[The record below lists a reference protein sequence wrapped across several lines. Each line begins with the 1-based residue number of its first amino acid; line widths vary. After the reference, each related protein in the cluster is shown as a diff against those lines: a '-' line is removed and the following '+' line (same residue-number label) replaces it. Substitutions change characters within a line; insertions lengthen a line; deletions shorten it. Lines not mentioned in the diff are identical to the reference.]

1 MAKTPA
7 ALGKDGFLIAIAALS
22 RLSVAIAGYIAK
34 LDENEGF
41 VPLRHGTAKHPM
53 CRYQFHVNTRQRTA
67 TTKGIRE
74 KRKSKENRRHPHTN
88 T

>member
-1 MAKTPA
+1 M
-7 ALGKDGFLIAIAALS
+7 GFLIAIAALS
-22 RLSVAIAGYIAK
+22 RLSVAIVGYIAK

-41 VPLRHGTAKHPM
+41 VPLRHGTAKHSM
-53 CRYQFHVNTRQRTA
+53 CRYQFHVNNRQRKA